1 MATRSRGYEI
11 GLMVLLSLAFGF
23 VFFDRNSMSF
33 LAPFV
38 APDLRLSNTQVAML
52 SAGFSFA
59 WAIAGYLGGAMSDAT
74 GRRCAPFSRA
84 WRLRSRFC
92 WPRAS

>member
-1 MATRSRGYEI
+1 MAGRGRGYEI

-38 APDLRLSNTQVAML
+38 AAQAMNDFVNL
-52 SAGFSFA
+52 
-59 WAIAGYLGGAMSDAT
+59 
-74 GRRCAPFSRA
+74 
-84 WRLRSRFC
+84 
-92 WPRAS
+92 